1 MPRCLE
7 PDHHADFRALLA
19 RHLLQR
25 TTAHNR
31 RQKTT
36 FVSQITQVL
45 TKSSVNFNQGLRAMT
60 RRFSHSPSIN
70 NIQTVSN
77 FYGVDSEMLSSEKS
91 IFENYDCVDPC
102 QRKNAAVMVKT
113 MHQNGLHDI
122 LPVLYKVASI
132 LATIPATSCSAE
144 RSFSALR
151 RIKTF
156 LRSTMG
162 QDRLSSIAVINIER
176 KYANKTMQN
185 DMQRIIDIFG
195 SRSNRSSYFF

>member
-1 MPRCLE
+1 
-7 PDHHADFRALLA
+7 
-19 RHLLQR
+19 
-25 TTAHNR
+25 
-31 RQKTT
+31 
-36 FVSQITQVL
+36 
-45 TKSSVNFNQGLRAMT
+45 
-60 RRFSHSPSIN
+60 
-70 NIQTVSN
+70 
-77 FYGVDSEMLSSEKS
+77 MLSSEKS
-91 IFENYDCVDPC
+91 IFENYDCGDPC

-122 LPVLYKVASI
+122 LPVLYKVTSI

-176 KYANKTMQN
+176 KYANKTMQW
-185 DMQRIIDIFG
+185 QWRHERIILCICDQQVSFRQIMFSPPNKIFPVRRWRG
-195 SRSNRSSYFF
+195 STLFSWFYNNTAMEFPVIYVVVQLYPWFKFYLPCFGVW

>member
-1 MPRCLE
+1 
-7 PDHHADFRALLA
+7 
-19 RHLLQR
+19 
-25 TTAHNR
+25 
-31 RQKTT
+31 
-36 FVSQITQVL
+36 
-45 TKSSVNFNQGLRAMT
+45 
-60 RRFSHSPSIN
+60 
-70 NIQTVSN
+70 
-77 FYGVDSEMLSSEKS
+77 MLSSEKS
-91 IFENYDCVDPC
+91 IFENYDCGGPC

-122 LPVLYKVASI
+122 LPVLYKVTSI

-176 KYANKTMQN
+176 KYANKTMQ
-185 DMQRIIDIFG
+185 
-195 SRSNRSSYFF
+195 

>member
-1 MPRCLE
+1 MGE
-7 PDHHADFRALLA
+7 I
-19 RHLLQR
+19 
-25 TTAHNR
+25 
-31 RQKTT
+31 
-36 FVSQITQVL
+36 V
-45 TKSSVNFNQGLRAMT
+45 
-60 RRFSHSPSIN
+60 FSRSPSIN

-91 IFENYDCVDPC
+91 IFENYDCGDPC

-122 LPVLYKVASI
+122 LPVLYKVTSI

-156 LRSTMG
+156 LRSTM
-162 QDRLSSIAVINIER
+162 
-176 KYANKTMQN
+176 
-185 DMQRIIDIFG
+185 
-195 SRSNRSSYFF
+195 